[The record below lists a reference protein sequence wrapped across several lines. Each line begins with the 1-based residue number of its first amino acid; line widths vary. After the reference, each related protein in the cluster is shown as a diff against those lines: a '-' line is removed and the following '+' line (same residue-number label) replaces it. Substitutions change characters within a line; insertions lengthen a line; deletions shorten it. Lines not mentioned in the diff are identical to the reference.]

1 MSKFN
6 EAVLAKAKK
15 ANSAEELLTLAKENN
30 IELTVEQAK
39 EYYAQLN
46 PKSSEIADDELSNV
60 AGGTGFESAGADS
73 VIYPAG
79 GCS

>member
-1 MSKFN
+1 MSNFN
-6 EAVLAKAKK
+6 EAVLAKAKQ

-30 IELTVEQAK
+30 IELTEEQAK
-39 EYYAQLN
+39 DYFAKLN

-60 AGGTGFESAGADS
+60 AGGAGFESAYADS